1 MPRIRWHIS
10 TAGVAIA
17 AALLAACSVPNGLPF
32 TMGERPAPMALEG
45 SPPTGQMA
53 HLENVKIIRP
63 TDLDATKPDTE
74 TKLAAVPLPQLKP
87 RSDLVD
93 LVGYSEGEAL
103 ALLGRPQRKEEEPP
117 AKVWRYVNNSC
128 VVDVYF
134 YLDVSR
140 NTFHVLHYAAPD
152 DALPEALVQ
161 QCLRS
166 VRDANLKL

>member
-1 MPRIRWHIS
+1 
-10 TAGVAIA
+10 
-17 AALLAACSVPNGLPF
+17 
-32 TMGERPAPMALEG
+32 MGERPEPMPLES

-53 HLENVKIIRP
+53 HLENVKVIRP
-63 TDLDATKPDTE
+63 VQLDPAKPDA
-74 TKLAAVPLPQLKP
+74 KAPPAAVPLPQLKP
-87 RSDLVD
+87 RDDLVD

-152 DALPEALVQ
+152 DTLPEALVQ